1 MFKRIASLL
10 LISLVAA
17 CGGSGDAG
25 TTLFPGP
32 NGGGSPKTADL
43 ILVVSP
49 ASLPNSA
56 SSTVSVTVT
65 AIDASRNTLSAVPIT
80 LSADNGA
87 VLGSV
92 SGATTGT
99 NGTVTA
105 TLSGGADQSNRLITV
120 TAVSGSVTKTA
131 SVQVTGTKINATL
144 VPAVVAPGGAGQ
156 VQYQVVDQS
165 GKPMAN
171 QAVAI
176 VGNSLTPA
184 SASGVT
190 DANGA
195 YVYAYTAPASTGAYS
210 VAASIGGVTD
220 TQTVNVQPVNTVPA
234 VVGTIASASVSAN
247 PSVVAVNV
255 AGSSTH
261 QSVIRALFLGANN
274 QPLQNVRA
282 RFDLNGDANSIGGTF
297 AAGSGTLY
305 SDANGVV
312 TTQYVPGSRSSPT
325 NGVTV
330 RVCYGVSDSDPNLTG
345 CVTSRTVTL
354 TVSGEPLGVAI
365 GTNGLIIVKT
375 LTYVKQFVI
384 TVVDSAGNP
393 KADATVVASLDLPN
407 YRKGFYFVGAGA
419 SAKWT
424 KNETAA
430 CVNEDTNRNGALD
443 AGEDTNGDS
452 TLWPRKADVIV
463 SLINAAGTQ
472 VTSTTTGADGTAI
485 LQVEYAQDHASWVD
499 ALITVAAS
507 GISGSEGRASY
518 LLAPVPV
525 DAQALTNTTSSPA
538 FVVSPYGTGSV
549 CTSPN

>member
-25 TTLFPGP
+25 KCLYCGS
-32 NGGGSPKTADL
+32 GGGSPTTADL
-43 ILVVSP
+43 ILAVSP
-49 ASLPNSA
+49 TSLPNSA
-56 SSTVSVTVT
+56 SSTVAVTVT
-65 AIDASRNTLSAVPIT
+65 AIDASRNTLAAEPVT

-92 SGATTGT
+92 SGTKTAT

-105 TLSGGADQSNRLITV
+105 SLSAGSDQSNRLITI

-131 SVQVTGTKINATL
+131 SVQVTGTKISATL
-144 VPAVVAPGGAGQ
+144 VPAVVAPGAAGQ
-156 VQYQVVDQS
+156 VQYQVVDQA

-171 QAVAI
+171 QAVQVSAT
-176 VGNSLTPA
+176 SLTPA

-195 YVYAYTAPASTGAYS
+195 YLFAYTAPTGTGAYT

-220 TQTVNVQPVNTVPA
+220 TQIVNVQPVNTVPP
-234 VVGTIASASVSAN
+234 VGSTIAAASVSAN

-255 AGSSTH
+255 TGSSTH
-261 QSVIRALFLGANN
+261 QSVIRALFLGSNN

-297 AAGSGTLY
+297 TAGAGTLY

-312 TTQYVPGSRSSPT
+312 TTQFVPGARSSPT

-330 RVCYGVSDSDPNLTG
+330 RVCYGVSDSDPNFTG
-345 CVTSRTVTL
+345 CLTSRTVTL

-365 GTNGLIIVKT
+365 GTNGTIIVKT
-375 LTYVKQFVI
+375 LTYIKQFVV

-393 KADATVVASLDLPN
+393 KADATVVASLDLPT
-407 YRKGFYFVGAGA
+407 YRKGSYALVTSGTTTRWGQFQ
-419 SAKWT
+419 
-424 KNETAA
+424 TAA
-430 CVNEDTNRNGALD
+430 CANEDTNRNGALD
-443 AGEDTNGDS
+443 SGEDFNGDGV
-452 TLWPRKADVIV
+452 LWPRKADVTV
-463 SLINAAGTQ
+463 SLINASGAQ
-472 VTSTTTGADGTAI
+472 VTSTTTAADGTAV

-525 DAQALTNTTSSPA
+525 DATAITTITSAPA
-538 FVVSPYGTGSV
+538 FVVSPYGIGSS
-549 CTSPN
+549 CASPN

>member
-1 MFKRIASLL
+1 MLKRIASLL

-17 CGGSGDAG
+17 CGGGGDGGKSLYGGGG
-25 TTLFPGP
+25 TTTAT
-32 NGGGSPKTADL
+32 TADL

-49 ASLPNSA
+49 AALPNSA
-56 SSTVSVTVT
+56 SATVSVSVT
-65 AIDASRNTLSAVPIT
+65 AIDTSRNTLAAVPVT
-80 LSADNGA
+80 LSADSGA
-87 VLGSV
+87 VLASV
-92 SGATTGT
+92 SGATTSA

-105 TLSGGADQSNRLITV
+105 VLSAGSDQSNRLITV
-120 TAVSGSVTKTA
+120 TAVSGGVTKTA
-131 SVQVTGTKINATL
+131 SLQVTGTKINATL
-144 VPAVVAPGGAGQ
+144 VPAVVAPSGAGQ
-156 VQYQVVDQS
+156 VQYQVVDQA
-165 GKPMAN
+165 GKPMSN
-171 QAVAI
+171 QAVAV
-176 VGNSLTPA
+176 VGSGLTPA
-184 SASGVT
+184 SATGVT

-195 YVYAYTAPASTGAYS
+195 YTYTYTAPAGTGAYS

-220 TQTVNVQPVNTVPA
+220 TQIVSVQPVNTVPA
-234 VVGTIASASVSAN
+234 VVGTITAASVSAN
-247 PSVVAVNV
+247 PSVVAVNT
-255 AGSSTH
+255 AGSNTH
-261 QSVIRALFLGANN
+261 QSLIRALFLGANN

-282 RFDLNGDANSIGGTF
+282 RFDLNGDVNSIGGTF
-297 AAGSGTLY
+297 TAGSGTLY

-345 CVTSRTVTL
+345 CVTSKTVTL

-365 GTNGLIIVKT
+365 GTNGVIIVKN

-393 KADATVVASLDLPN
+393 KSDATVVASLDLPN
-407 YRKGFYFVGAGA
+407 YRKGAYFVGAGA
-419 SAKWT
+419 SARWI
-424 KNETAA
+424 KNETAV

-443 AGEDTNGDS
+443 AGEDTNSDGL
-452 TLWPRKADVIV
+452 LWPRKADVIV
-463 SLINAAGTQ
+463 SLINSSGVQ
-472 VTSTTTGADGTAI
+472 VTSVTTGADGTAI

-525 DAQALTNTTSSPA
+525 DVTAVTNTNSPPA
-538 FVVSPYGTGSV
+538 FVVSPYGVGSL